1 MKYPFEFK
9 AKKYNFLTVHIIG
22 GIFAVFVAAVV
33 LFIFYKSEIILLEI
47 LVYFSAL
54 IIAGI
59 FILFIDTSKYDIIL
73 RANEIEG
80 PIRFKSRHRR
90 ISVPYGDIDLYRSRK
105 RMIFRDGFIATE
117 NGHRILISSRY
128 FSKRDENHIFDKL
141 KLGVKNDMQ
150 KQISQLKKEL
160 EEIKE
165 EKGSV

>member
-1 MKYPFEFK
+1 
-9 AKKYNFLTVHIIG
+9 
-22 GIFAVFVAAVV
+22 
-33 LFIFYKSEIILLEI
+33 
-47 LVYFSAL
+47 
-54 IIAGI
+54 
-59 FILFIDTSKYDIIL
+59 
-73 RANEIEG
+73 
-80 PIRFKSRHRR
+80 
-90 ISVPYGDIDLYRSRK
+90 
-105 RMIFRDGFIATE
+105 MIFRDGFIATE